1 MESLGIREL
10 RSNLAAAARRAEA
23 GERVV
28 ITIDGEPVAQ
38 LGPVE
43 PTDNRLTIHDL
54 AARGLI
60 ATARRPDRP
69 RPEFAMPMWAGT
81 RVDQLVR
88 EIRGR

>member
-1 MESLGIREL
+1 MESIGIRDL
-10 RSNLAAAARRAEA
+10 RANLATAARRAEA

-28 ITIDGEPVAQ
+28 VTIDGQPVAQ

-43 PTDNRLTIHDL
+43 PVDRQLSIHDL

-60 ATARRPDRP
+60 TPARRSDRP
-69 RPEFAMPMWAGT
+69 APEFVLPMWAGT
-81 RVDQLVR
+81 RTDQLVR

>member
-1 MESLGIREL
+1 MGIREL
-10 RSNLAAAARRAEA
+10 RANLANAARRAEA

-28 ITIDGEPVAQ
+28 VTIDGRPVAQ

-43 PTDNRLTIHDL
+43 PVDRRLSIHDL

-60 ATARRPDRP
+60 TPARRSDRP
-69 RPEFAMPMWAGT
+69 EPEFVLPMWAGT
-81 RVDQLVR
+81 RTDQLVR

>member
-1 MESLGIREL
+1 MESVGIRDL
-10 RSNLAAAARRAEA
+10 RANLATAARRESA

-28 ITIDGEPVAQ
+28 VTIDGEPVAQ

-43 PTDNRLTIHDL
+43 PTDAHLTIHDL

-60 ATARRPDRP
+60 SPARRPDRP
-69 RPEFAMPMWAGT
+69 DPEFCMPMWAGT
-81 RVDQLVR
+81 RIDQLVR